1 MKEMEFSR
9 LEIRKAER
17 NELIV
22 LITVLNDCLKV
33 LTVTLKFNGCAT

>member
-22 LITVLNDCLKV
+22 LITVLNKCLKV
-33 LTVTLKFNGCAT
+33 LTVTL